1 LEFETKAPVPDLL
14 EVRGE
19 VYMPHKAFEKLNA
32 QRREDGDEPFANP
45 RNACAGSLKQLN
57 PKLTAQRRLDILLYG
72 VGAVQGAPLPDTH
85 AKSLQWLKKL
95 GLKTPPKTWM
105 CQSAD
110 ALLQAIDELDALRRE
125 FPYDTDGAVIKLN
138 DLALRDRAGFTAKAP
153 RWAIA
158 YKYAA
163 EQAETKVKSIGI
175 QVGRTGALTPVADLE
190 PVLLA
195 GTTVKR
201 ATLHNEDDMR
211 RKDIRVG
218 DHVIIEKAG
227 EIIPAVVRVVKEKR
241 TGREKEFHFPKTCPE
256 CDSQVSRLSGGGEE
270 TVVWRCLNPDCPAQ
284 VQGRIEHWCSRG
296 AMDIEGGG
304 EVLARQLV
312 KRGLVSNVA
321 DLYKLSLDEVAG
333 LERMGRKSA
342 RNFLDGLDASKQ
354 RDLWRLVFGLGI
366 LHVGAG
372 VAKALARHFP
382 DLDGLMHAGVN
393 QLNAID
399 DIGSVIAESVAQW
412 FGDVRNKELVER
424 LRKAG
429 LHFESSLH
437 QAAAT
442 AGLLHGKTLV
452 LTGTLPN
459 MKRDEAAALIEK
471 AGGKVTGS
479 VSKKTDYV
487 VAGED
492 AGSKLNKARK
502 LGIEVIDED
511 ALRRLIR
518 S

>member
-1 LEFETKAPVPDLL
+1 
-14 EVRGE
+14 
-19 VYMPHKAFEKLNA
+19 
-32 QRREDGDEPFANP
+32 
-45 RNACAGSLKQLN
+45 
-57 PKLTAQRRLDILLYG
+57 
-72 VGAVQGAPLPDTH
+72 
-85 AKSLQWLKKL
+85 
-95 GLKTPPKTWM
+95 
-105 CQSAD
+105 
-110 ALLQAIDELDALRRE
+110 
-125 FPYDTDGAVIKLN
+125 
-138 DLALRDRAGFTAKAP
+138 
-153 RWAIA
+153 
-158 YKYAA
+158 
-163 EQAETKVKSIGI
+163 
-175 QVGRTGALTPVADLE
+175 VADLE
-190 PVLLA
+190 PILLA

-227 EIIPAVVRVVKEKR
+227 EIIPAVVWVVKEKR

-342 RNFLDGLDASKQ
+342 RNFLDGLEASKQ

-412 FGDVRNKELVER
+412 FGDARNKEMVER

-429 LHFESSLH
+429 LKFESSLH
-437 QAAAT
+437 QAADA